1 MLKTC
6 NPLETVALLSGSNI
20 LDIDTNQSS
29 RYCIKLNSVGGKEAY
44 YFTTPIYNTH
54 SRKLVRRKF
63 FEDHGVYRF
72 VGSNCEVSVT
82 SEQIKLI
89 RESQICVLNLK
100 NNFHWVLRDGVLI
113 SDRISIIPTYNGICI
128 YGDILQMSLD
138 VSVDFDYQKIRC
150 HQSCISFMESQFTP
164 VFVVSG
170 LFAQSSANEC
180 IPLRVKYYERSPKEG
195 VLSFASNQSTYNQ
208 CAFEM
213 NFYEP
218 KLIQDTPVSGNF
230 PNENNAFGPIA
241 FVGKGDYYGTQWLYS
256 RLDISK
262 IQELQGKPIREIK
275 LYIPRFTK
283 ETTPLHI
290 FELLNRF
297 CSFGSTWSKKVDKG
311 SHYDPIKFNGDYVCI
326 DLTRNYTGRGL
337 IRQSSGV
344 VITPANTGLGYQ
356 VISTGDS
363 YVLPPILCVKYSNIQ
378 N

>member
-1 MLKTC
+1 MLKIC
-6 NPLETVALLSGSNI
+6 NPLETIALLSGSNS

-63 FEDHGVYRF
+63 FEDHGVYHF
-72 VGSNCEVSVT
+72 AGSNCDVFVT

-89 RESQICVLNLK
+89 REDQTCVLNFR
-100 NNFHWVLRDGVLI
+100 NDFHWVQRDGVLT
-113 SDRISIIPTYNGICI
+113 SDRMSITPTYNGICI
-128 YGDILQMSLD
+128 YGDILQLSFD
-138 VSVDFDYQKIRC
+138 VSVDFDYQKIRWQ
-150 HQSCISFMESQFTP
+150 QSCISFMESQFTP
-164 VFVVSG
+164 VLVISG
-170 LFAQSSANEC
+170 LFVQSSVNEC
-180 IPLRVKYYERSPKEG
+180 IPLRVKYYEKSPKEG
-195 VLSFASNQSTYNQ
+195 ILSFASNQSTYNQ

-218 KLIQDTPVSGNF
+218 KLIQDTPVSGSF

-241 FVGKGDYYGTQWLYS
+241 FVGKGDFYGTQWLYS

-262 IQELQGKPIREIK
+262 MPELQGKHIREIK

-283 ETTPLHI
+283 KTAPLYV

-297 CSFGSTWSKKVDKG
+297 CSFGSTWGKKVDKG
-311 SHYDPIKFNGDYVCI
+311 SLYDSIKFDGDYVCI
-326 DLTRNYTGRGL
+326 DLTLNYTGRGL

-344 VITPANTGLGYQ
+344 VITPAHPGLGYQ

-363 YVLPPILCVKYSNIQ
+363 YVLPPILCVKYANI
-378 N
+378 